1 MDITLLKRVPLFGSL
16 PLGELADM
24 AGSLS
29 ERYYLADAVLFREG
43 DYGDRFYIVLDGQ
56 IEIVKALGTDDERTL
71 GLRGAGEFVGEMSLL
86 SQDGLR
92 TASVR
97 VHEQA
102 RVLELTRA
110 DFDTLLHRHPLLAY
124 EMLRVLSLRLRES
137 HDTAIRDLHEKNA
150 RLAQAYA
157 DLQAAQARIIEQ
169 QTLERELRL
178 ARETQESMLP
188 RTLPRM
194 AGFDIGARMIAARM
208 VGGDFF
214 DLFLLGPDSLGVVIG
229 DVSGKG
235 MPAALFMALVSS
247 LLRAEALR
255 SDTPEQALRVVN
267 RHLLSRDARGMFVT
281 VLYGVLRQDT
291 GEFSFVRAGHEQP
304 LLLDADG
311 TQLTP
316 QIGRGHPLGL
326 FPNPMLDAQTIR
338 MPPGGTL
345 LLYTDGVA
353 EAMDAR
359 EELFGTERI
368 VAAVR
373 AAGEASAQELC
384 DRLVHSVTD
393 YHGSAAHADDI
404 TLLAIRHSTAVLKE

>member
-16 PLGELADM
+16 PSGQLADL
-24 AGSLS
+24 AAALQ
-29 ERYYLADAVLFREG
+29 EQRYLADTVLFREG

-97 VHEQA
+97 VHEDA

-110 DFDTLLHRHPLLAY
+110 DFDALLHRHPLLAY

-137 HDTAIRDLHEKNA
+137 HDTTIRDLHEKNT

-157 DLQAAQARIIEQ
+157 DLQAAQAQIIEQ

-188 RTLPRM
+188 RVLPRM
-194 AGFDIGARMIAARM
+194 EGFDIGARMIAARM

-214 DLFLLGPDSLGVVIG
+214 DVFQLGPDSLGVVIG

-235 MPAALFMALVSS
+235 MAAALFMALVSS
-247 LLRAEALR
+247 LLRVEALR
-255 SDTPEQALRVVN
+255 SETPEQALRVVN

-281 VLYGVLRQDT
+281 VLYGVLCRET
-291 GEFSFVRAGHEQP
+291 REFSFVRAGHEQP

-311 TQLTP
+311 ALLTP
-316 QIGRGHPLGL
+316 EMGRGHPLGL
-326 FPNPMLDAQTIR
+326 FPNPMLDAQTVR
-338 MPPGGTL
+338 VPPGGTL
-345 LLYTDGVA
+345 LLYTDGVP
-353 EAMDAR
+353 EAIDAR
-359 EELFGTERI
+359 DELFGSERI
-368 VAAVR
+368 AAAVR
-373 AAGEASAQELC
+373 GAPEVSAQELC
-384 DRLVHSVTD
+384 DRLVQAVTD
-393 YHGSAAHADDI
+393 YRGSAAQADDI
-404 TLLAIRHSTAVLKE
+404 TLLAVRAR